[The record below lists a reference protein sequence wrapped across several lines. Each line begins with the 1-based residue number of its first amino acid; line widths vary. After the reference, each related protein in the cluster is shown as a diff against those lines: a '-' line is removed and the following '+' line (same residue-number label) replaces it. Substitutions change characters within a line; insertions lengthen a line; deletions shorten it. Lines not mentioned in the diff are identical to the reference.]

1 MSQHF
6 FNTTHEGQP
15 IQVLLGW
22 DRPLGH
28 FFLVI
33 EKLPA
38 DQTAEAGNDEE
49 DEDDGYLYSNL
60 NDDSPFGYDLDY
72 YKAKLKELGITVPQ
86 TMFEQILA
94 DQAHKVGNRQVW
106 YEADGTFSEP

>member
-1 MSQHF
+1 MSQHY

-15 IQVLLGW
+15 VQVLLGW
-22 DRPLGH
+22 DRPLGN

-33 EKLPA
+33 EKLSEG
-38 DQTAEAGNDEE
+38 QTAEEESDDE

-60 NDDSPFGYDLDY
+60 NDENSFGHDLDY
-72 YKAKLKELGITVPQ
+72 YKAKLKELGITVPE
-86 TMFEQILA
+86 TMFEQILT
-94 DQAHKVGNRQVW
+94 DQACNVGNRHVL